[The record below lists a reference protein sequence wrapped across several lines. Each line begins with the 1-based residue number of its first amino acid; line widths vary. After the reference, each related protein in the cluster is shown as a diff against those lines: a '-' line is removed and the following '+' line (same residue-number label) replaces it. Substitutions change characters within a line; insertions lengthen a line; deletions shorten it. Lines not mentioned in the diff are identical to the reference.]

1 MITILTGLPFHLVTI
16 FGTKKVALLMSCL
29 LSLALIFVHLI
40 IAWIVF
46 LLGKNYTLLSLISAL
61 ITLQILMVLAVSA
74 ILQTRTDEE
83 RILHSVQLVSRRQS
97 CIDLVQL

>member
-1 MITILTGLPFHLVTI
+1 
-16 FGTKKVALLMSCL
+16 MSCL
-29 LSLALIFVHLI
+29 LSLAHIFVHLI